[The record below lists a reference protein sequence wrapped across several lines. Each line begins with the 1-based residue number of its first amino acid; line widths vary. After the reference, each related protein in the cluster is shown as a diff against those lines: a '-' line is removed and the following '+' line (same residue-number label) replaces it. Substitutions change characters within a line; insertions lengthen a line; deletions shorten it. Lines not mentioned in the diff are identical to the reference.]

1 MTMKYNC
8 IVIAVL
14 IVLLVIFH
22 VTASAEPAALS
33 YHEQS
38 ITINNKTV
46 EVRLPRGYRLELLT
60 SVPDAPRLITFAD
73 NGDMFLGSRSDR
85 VYRLAPP
92 YTEAEVL
99 LELDDYPHSVAFRE
113 NEILIAQTGG
123 LYHAPYR
130 PGQKSIEPDAV
141 KLLVRLPGGF
151 GHSSRTVQIGPDKR
165 VYVSLGI
172 SGNCSDEYL
181 EDSYVFNRRRGGVF
195 VLDETDSQPALKA
208 FATGLRNPVGFDWH
222 PQTAVMYASNNGPDH
237 QGFELPPESFA
248 KLLPGSFHGMPWFQF
263 NGEKIERDFCIRS
276 QPPRPVSEVIPP
288 VVTFPARNA
297 PMGVTFIKPGEFI
310 PAVVNDA
317 VVALKG
323 SWGTNPSGGAF
334 GDPASRRQ
342 PKLVLV
348 RFEEGEAVRVDDLL
362 TGFQLEDGSRWA
374 RPVGVAFDK
383 KGNLYFSSDSG
394 TSGLYRLTKVK

>member
-1 MTMKYNC
+1 MKYNC
-8 IVIAVL
+8 IALALVV
-14 IVLLVIFH
+14 VMLVIFH
-22 VTASAEPAALS
+22 VTASAEPATLS
-33 YHEQS
+33 YSTQ
-38 ITINNKTV
+38 TVAINNKTV
-46 EVRLPRGYRLELLT
+46 EVRLPQGYRLELLT

-85 VYRLAPP
+85 VYRLEPP
-92 YTEAEVL
+92 YTKAEVL
-99 LELDDYPHSVAFRE
+99 VELDDYPHSVTFRE
-113 NEILIAQTGG
+113 NEILIAQTAG

-130 PGQKSIEPDAV
+130 PGQKVIDPDDV
-141 KLLVRLPGGF
+141 KLLVKLPGGF
-151 GHSSRTVQIGPDKR
+151 GHSSRTVSIGPDKR

-181 EDSYVFNRRRGGVF
+181 HDSYAFARRRGGVF
-195 VLDETDSQPALKA
+195 VLDETASRPELKA

-263 NGEKIERDFCIRS
+263 NGENIERDFCIRS
-276 QPPRPVSEVIPP
+276 QPPRPMNEVIPP
-288 VVTFPARNA
+288 VATFPARNA
-297 PMGVTFIKPGEFI
+297 PMGVTFIRPGEFI
-310 PAVVNDA
+310 PALANDA

-334 GDPASRRQ
+334 GDPASRRH
-342 PKLVLV
+342 PKLVVV
-348 RFEEGEAVRVDDLL
+348 RFEQGEAVRVDDLL

-383 KGNLYFSSDSG
+383 KANLYFSSDSG

>member
-1 MTMKYNC
+1 MKYNC
-8 IVIAVL
+8 IVVAVV
-14 IVLLVIFH
+14 IVMLVIIN

-33 YHEQS
+33 YDEQS
-38 ITINNKTV
+38 ITIANKTV
-46 EVRLPRGYRLELLT
+46 EVRLPQGYRLELL
-60 SVPDAPRLITFAD
+60 VGIADARLITFAD
-73 NGDMFLGSRSDR
+73 NGDMFVGSRSDR
-85 VYRLAPP
+85 VYRLEPP
-92 YTEAEVL
+92 YTKAEVL
-99 LELDDYPHSVAFRE
+99 VELDDYPHSVAFRE

-130 PGQKSIEPDAV
+130 PGQKSIAADAV
-141 KLLVRLPGGF
+141 KLLVSLPGGY
-151 GHSSRTVQIGPDKR
+151 GHTSRTVRIGPDKR

-181 EDSYVFNRRRGGVF
+181 HESYPFVRRRGGVF
-195 VLDETDSQPALKA
+195 VLDETTGQPRLKP
-208 FATGLRNPVGFDWH
+208 FASGLRNPVGFDWH

-263 NGEKIERDFCIRS
+263 NGEGIERDFCIRS
-276 QPPRPVSEVIPP
+276 QPPRPVDEVTPP

-297 PMGVTFIKPGEFI
+297 PMAVSFIKAGEFM
-310 PAVVNDA
+310 PMLEGDA

-323 SWGTNPSGGAF
+323 SWGTKPSGGAF
-334 GDPASRRQ
+334 GDPASRRHPQ
-342 PKLVLV
+342 LVLV
-348 RFEEGEAVRVDDLL
+348 RFEQGEAVRVDELVS
-362 TGFQLEDGSRWA
+362 GFQLEDGSRWA

-394 TSGLYRLTKVK
+394 TSGLYRLTKIN